1 MKGLAS
7 TDPVMNGGDRSCVPE
22 DPDRQEIVRLVRAY
36 AAKAGAPD
44 TISALGGVGAAIKG
58 RYPCE

>member
-1 MKGLAS
+1 
-7 TDPVMNGGDRSCVPE
+7 MNGGNRSCVPE
-22 DPDRQEIVRLVRAY
+22 DADRQEIVRRVRAY